1 LFKVTIVAQ
10 SENLL
15 EWIKNTKWRL
25 KAIKIGIYLF
35 LLIMLIV
42 FCLLSEAS
50 MWVFWFQAYLVFAEV
65 SMTTATL
72 LAMRHIHKSSQQLEE
87 MGIRKNGVIM
97 KLYIGFWAS
106 CTVITIVIIG
116 LNLAIHYSWNYERVA
131 LITRM
136 NTALLIFTLLQF
148 LNMVC
153 LDSIILL
160 HYWKAGD
167 TLRN

>member
-1 LFKVTIVAQ
+1 
-10 SENLL
+10 
-15 EWIKNTKWRL
+15 
-25 KAIKIGIYLF
+25 
-35 LLIMLIV
+35 MLIA

-50 MWVFWFQAYLVFAEV
+50 MWTFWFQVYLVVTEV

-106 CTVITIVIIG
+106 CTVISIVIIG
-116 LNLAIHYSWNYERVA
+116 LNLAIHYSWNSWSYERVA
-131 LITRM
+131 LMTRM
-136 NTALLIFTLLQF
+136 NTALLILTLLQF
-148 LNMVC
+148 LNIVC
-153 LDSIILL
+153 LDSVILL